1 MAQGLL
7 VQPRPNSGLF
17 QIYVE
22 GGGAPPVTLSGAF
35 TSHRE
40 AKIAIDTYRK
50 KNFKP
55 KLANNTR
62 AVRQNAKK
70 KAELRAA
77 SVEGSKIVGE
87 SGKYTTS

>member
-17 QIYVE
+17 QIYIE
-22 GGGAPPVTLSGAF
+22 GGGSPPVVLSGAF

-40 AKIAIDTYRK
+40 AKLAIDTYRR

-55 KLANNTR
+55 KLTNNTKAAR
-62 AVRQNAKK
+62 LTAKK

-77 SVEGSKIVGE
+77 SADGSKIVGE